1 MYVSFVGSESTYELK
16 NELKYSSVVPLRTS
30 YVLGQTC
37 LDSRNILRNLRIS
50 WRKKRIDW

>member
-1 MYVSFVGSESTYELK
+1 MYVSFVGSESIYELK

-37 LDSRNILRNLRIS
+37 LDSRNILRNWRIS